1 MIAVKLIGGLGNQ
14 MFQYALG
21 RHLSIKN
28 NCDLYMDINEFETYK
43 LHKYSLQHFQIKENF
58 LKLED
63 VPKKSFFYR
72 FKFINTGVT
81 QEREFNFSKNILDT
95 KAPNYLE
102 GFWQSELYFNEIR
115 ETLLKDFEVEK
126 PLTGKN
132 LEVFEEIKGVE
143 SISLHIR
150 RGDYVSNQQTNSFHG
165 TCSLNYYKRA
175 LDYISDEK
183 PDDLNIFAFSDDP
196 QWVKENLKTEIPI
209 RFVDHNDAD
218 TNFEDLRLMS
228 LCKNNIIANSTFS
241 WWGAWLNQNSE
252 KIVIAPQR
260 WFNNDKVD
268 TSDVVPNSW
277 TKI

>member
-1 MIAVKLIGGLGNQ
+1 MITVKLIGGLGNQ

-28 NCDLYMDINEFETYK
+28 SCDLYMDINEFETYK

-72 FKFINTGVT
+72 FKFLNTGVT
-81 QEREFNFSKNILDT
+81 QERNFNFSKNILDT

-102 GFWQSELYFNEIR
+102 GYWQSELYFNEIR

-175 LDYISDEK
+175 LDYISGEK
-183 PDDLNIFAFSDDP
+183 PDDLKIFAFSDDP

-228 LCKNNIIANSTFS
+228 LCKNNIIANSSFS

>member
-1 MIAVKLIGGLGNQ
+1 MITVKLIGGLGNQ

-63 VPKKSFFYR
+63 VPKKSFFDR
-72 FKFINTGVT
+72 FKFLNTGVT
-81 QEREFNFSKNILDT
+81 QERKFNFSKNILDT

-102 GFWQSELYFNEIR
+102 GYWQSELYFNEIR

-132 LEVFEEIKGVE
+132 LEVFEEIKDVE

-175 LDYISDEK
+175 LDYISDKK
-183 PDDLNIFAFSDDP
+183 PDNLNIFAFSDDP

-228 LCKNNIIANSTFS
+228 LCKNNIIANSSFS

-277 TKI
+277 IKI

>member
-1 MIAVKLIGGLGNQ
+1 MITVKLIGGLGNQ

-43 LHKYSLQHFQIKENF
+43 LHKYSLQHFKIKENF

-63 VPKKSFFYR
+63 VPKKSFFDR
-72 FKFINTGVT
+72 FKFLNTGFT
-81 QEREFNFSKNILDT
+81 QERKFNFSKNILDT

-102 GFWQSELYFNEIR
+102 GYWQSELYFNEIR

-132 LEVFEEIKGVE
+132 LEIFEEIKGVE

-175 LDYISDEK
+175 LDYISGEK

-228 LCKNNIIANSTFS
+228 LCKNNIIANSSFS

>member
-1 MIAVKLIGGLGNQ
+1 MITVKLIGGLGNQ

-72 FKFINTGVT
+72 FKFLNTGVT
-81 QEREFNFSKNILDT
+81 QERKFNFSKNILDT

-115 ETLLKDFEVEK
+115 ETLLKDFEVEN

-175 LDYISDEK
+175 LDYISEK
-183 PDDLNIFAFSDDP
+183 KPGDLKIFAFSDDP
-196 QWVKENLKTEIPI
+196 QWVKENLKNEIPI

-228 LCKNNIIANSTFS
+228 LCKNNIIANSSFS
-241 WWGAWLNQNSE
+241 WWGAWLNQNPE

-260 WFNNDKVD
+260 WFNNDKAD

-277 TKI
+277 TRI

>member
-1 MIAVKLIGGLGNQ
+1 MITVKLIGGLGNQ

-63 VPKKSFFYR
+63 VPKKSFFDR
-72 FKFINTGVT
+72 FNFLKTGVI
-81 QEREFNFSKNILDT
+81 QERNFNFSKNILDI
-95 KAPNYLE
+95 KAPSYLE

-115 ETLLKDFEVEK
+115 ETLIKDFEVEK

-132 LEVFEEIKGVE
+132 LKVFEEIKGVD
-143 SISLHIR
+143 SISLHVR

-165 TCSLNYYKRA
+165 TCSLNYYKRS
-175 LDYISDEK
+175 LDYIIEK
-183 PDDLNIFAFSDDP
+183 KPGDLKIFAFSDDP
-196 QWVKENLKTEIPI
+196 QWIKENLKTEIPI

-218 TNFEDLRLMS
+218 ANFEDLRLMS
-228 LCKNNIIANSTFS
+228 LCKNNIIANSSFS

-277 TKI
+277 TRI

>member
-1 MIAVKLIGGLGNQ
+1 MITVKLIGGLGNQ

-63 VPKKSFFYR
+63 VPKKSFFDR
-72 FKFINTGVT
+72 FNFLKTGVI
-81 QEREFNFSKNILDT
+81 QERNFNFSKNILDI
-95 KAPNYLE
+95 KAPSYLE

-115 ETLLKDFEVEK
+115 ETLIKDFEVEK

-132 LEVFEEIKGVE
+132 LKVFEEIKGVD
-143 SISLHIR
+143 SISLHVR

-165 TCSLNYYKRA
+165 TCSLNYYKRS
-175 LDYISDEK
+175 LDYIIEK
-183 PDDLNIFAFSDDP
+183 KPGDLKIFAFSDDP
-196 QWVKENLKTEIPI
+196 QWIKENLKTEIPI

-218 TNFEDLRLMS
+218 ANFEDLRLMS
-228 LCKNNIIANSTFS
+228 LCKNNIIANSSFS

-260 WFNNDKVD
+260 WYNNDKVD

-277 TKI
+277 TRI